1 MRLHA
6 ITFLIVSI
14 IIGLILYILNSPEL
28 LELGSIILILWVVI
42 RLYKM
47 VYKSVKNIFGK

>member
-1 MRLHA
+1 MKLHA
-6 ITFLIVSI
+6 IAFLIVSI

-28 LELGSIILILWVVI
+28 LELGSIILITWVVI

-47 VYKSVKNIFGK
+47 VYKSVKNIFG